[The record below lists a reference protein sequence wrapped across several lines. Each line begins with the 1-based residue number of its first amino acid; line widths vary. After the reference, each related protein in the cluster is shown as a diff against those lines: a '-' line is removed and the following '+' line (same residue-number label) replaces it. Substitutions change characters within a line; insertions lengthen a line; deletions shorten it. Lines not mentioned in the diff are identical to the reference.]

1 MVHSWHRSDT
11 QKQRPNTM
19 KKIIISFLLITSSH
33 FLFAQGIDFAGC
45 IRSADTYYEENNT
58 RLVAVHNDT
67 ISRLETEKDN
77 SMRNAFIFSRLRQS
91 LLRMQEVRI
100 NHKKNITEA
109 DTLFKTSLSKLRDEH
124 RNLVDEC
131 SQEKKAL
138 DYTPEV
144 ID

>member
-1 MVHSWHRSDT
+1 
-11 QKQRPNTM
+11 M
-19 KKIIISFLLITSSH
+19 KKIIISFLLIASSH
-33 FLFAQGIDFAGC
+33 FLFAQEIDFASC
-45 IRSADTYYEENNT
+45 TRSADAYYEENNT

-77 SMRNAFIFSRLRQS
+77 SMRNAFTFSRLRQS
-91 LLRMQEVRI
+91 LLRIQEVRI

-144 ID
+144 TD